1 MAATSAD
8 GQAHAQASPKILISM
23 RNLKLTELPSHP
35 QLKDHE
41 SSTSPDVQSF
51 VQALLNE
58 GHAFITDQ
66 KIWQDAG
73 QKNASPAKASVKI
86 TKYSRT
92 TPGSQSEET
101 WFQRTSLHENKAEP
115 GTATFDEFDNGL
127 RENHSKN
134 EQEYTPGLVEV
145 HELLNYKALLEGKG
159 RTAGRWQDVDLYLMQ
174 MRHKVPSPLK
184 NRVFTVV
191 VAAGKIENEF
201 VDVQIPVE
209 LPNNAK
215 YKETS
220 TEIVHGVYA
229 SVERG
234 SLEENGTHVKWQMG
248 TASDA
253 KGILP
258 LFIQK
263 IAMPGEIAKDVGRF
277 VEWRGRLRKSHS

>member
-1 MAATSAD
+1 MAAPAD
-8 GQAHAQASPKILISM
+8 EQAQSQGLPKTLISM
-23 RNLKLTELPSHP
+23 RDLRLSELPSHP
-35 QLKDHE
+35 QLKGSE
-41 SSTSPDVQSF
+41 SSAGPDLQSF
-51 VQALLNE
+51 VQALLDE

-66 KIWQDAG
+66 KIWQGAG
-73 QKNASPAKASVKI
+73 QKNAPPAKAPVEI
-86 TKYSRT
+86 TKHSRT
-92 TPGSQSEET
+92 TPGSKSGET

-115 GTATFDEFDNGL
+115 GTATFEEFDSGL

-145 HELLNYKALLEGKG
+145 HEVLNYNALLEGKG
-159 RTAGRWQDVDLYLMQ
+159 RTAGRWQNADLYMMQ
-174 MRHKVPSPLK
+174 MRHKIPTPLK
-184 NRVFTVV
+184 NRVFTVI

-209 LPNNAK
+209 IPSGAR
-215 YKETS
+215 YKES
-220 TEIVHGVYA
+220 NAEIVHGVYA

-234 SLEENGTHVKWQMG
+234 SVDENGTYVKWQMA

-258 LFIQK
+258 PLIQR

-277 VEWRGRLRKSHS
+277 VEWRQSLRK

>member
-1 MAATSAD
+1 MAAPAD
-8 GQAHAQASPKILISM
+8 EQAQSPSSPKILISM
-23 RNLKLTELPSHP
+23 RFLKLSELPSHP
-35 QLKDHE
+35 QLKDTE
-41 SSTSPDVQSF
+41 SSAGPDLQAF
-51 VQALLNE
+51 VQALLDE
-58 GHAFITDQ
+58 GHAFISDQ

-73 QKNASPAKASVKI
+73 QKNASPAKAPVKI
-86 TKYSRT
+86 AKYSRA
-92 TPGSQSEET
+92 TPGSKSEET

-115 GTATFDEFDNGL
+115 GTATFDEFDAGL

-145 HELLNYKALLEGKG
+145 HEVLNYKALLEEKG
-159 RTAGRWQDVDLYLMQ
+159 RTAGRWQNADLYMMQ
-174 MRHKVPSPLK
+174 MRHKVPTPLK
-184 NRVFTVV
+184 NRVFTVI

-209 LPNNAK
+209 LPSDAK
-215 YKETS
+215 YKEGNA
-220 TEIVHGVYA
+220 EIVHGVYA

-234 SLEENGTHVKWQMG
+234 LVEENGTDVKWQMA

-258 LFIQK
+258 PFIQK

-277 VEWRGRLRKSHS
+277 VEWRQSLRK